1 MLKQRDV
8 VLIPV
13 PFTDLTSQRRRPV
26 LVISNDRYNRL
37 MQDIVVMAITSN
49 LVQRE
54 YAVLLRAKDM
64 EIGTLPRTSLIR
76 VDKIYTLSQAIVV
89 KQYGRIKTAT
99 FERVKRKLQELLK
112 ART

>member
-1 MLKQRDV
+1 
-8 VLIPV
+8 
-13 PFTDLTSQRRRPV
+13 
-26 LVISNDRYNRL
+26 
-37 MQDIVVMAITSN
+37 MQCSFEQKI
-49 LVQRE
+49 
-54 YAVLLRAKDM
+54 M

-89 KQYGRIKTAT
+89 KQYGRINKTAT